1 MKPGANRRS
10 GAAERPA
17 QVRWLRGRMLAVAR
31 FREAEAVEPLGRV
44 KERK

>member
-17 QVRWLRGRMLAVAR
+17 RVHWLCRRMQIVVR

>member
-10 GAAERPA
+10 GAAERSA
-17 QVRWLRGRMLAVAR
+17 RVGWLCGRVPGVAR
-31 FREAEAVEPLGRV
+31 FREAEAVEPLGPV